1 MKVKVKVL
9 KYLTPEQRSEF
20 YGKKN
25 SRLAGRL
32 RNKIKNL
39 FAIIIP

>member
-1 MKVKVKVL
+1 MKAKVKVSQ
-9 KYLTPEQRSEF
+9 YLTPKQRSEF
-20 YGKKN
+20 YKEK